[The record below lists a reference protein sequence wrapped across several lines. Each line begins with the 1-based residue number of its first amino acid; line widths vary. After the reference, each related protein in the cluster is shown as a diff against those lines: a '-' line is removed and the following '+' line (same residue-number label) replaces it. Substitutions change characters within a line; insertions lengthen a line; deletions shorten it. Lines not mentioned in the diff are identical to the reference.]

1 MAYTPELSMEASSS
15 LRRIAWALNV
25 PMTKAMEKIFE
36 YLPKI
41 LDREKIC
48 EGCRDKTK
56 CQECGFNPHNQIQ
69 HKREMIA

>member
-1 MAYTPELSMEASSS
+1 MAYTPELSMGASSS

-25 PMTKAMEKIFE
+25 PMTKAMEKVFE

-48 EGCRDKTK
+48 EGCRDKSK
-56 CQECGFNPHNQIQ
+56 CSKCAFNSHNETQQEKEGL
-69 HKREMIA
+69 R